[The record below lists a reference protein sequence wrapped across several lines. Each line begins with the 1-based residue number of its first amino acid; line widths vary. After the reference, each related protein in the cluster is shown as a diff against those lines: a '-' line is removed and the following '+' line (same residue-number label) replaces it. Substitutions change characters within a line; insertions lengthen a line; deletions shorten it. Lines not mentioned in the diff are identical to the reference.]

1 MNLNNV
7 IRLIGILENNPL
19 YVTTEN
25 GADLTR
31 FELVTFRL
39 EKGIE
44 PCFDKTVYDR
54 HQCTAWGPTALLLH
68 EHLKVGSK
76 LAIQG
81 EVIYGKYNNEFG
93 RVTTV
98 TEILVSGFT
107 FLGEDQHGRSN
118 ELKQRKPRL
127 RTRSHY
133 CLGMIT

>member
-7 IRLIGILENNPL
+7 IRLIGILENNPI

-31 FELVTFRL
+31 FELMTSRI

-68 EHLKVGSK
+68 EHLKVGSR

-81 EVIYGKYNNEFG
+81 EVVYGKFNNEFG
-93 RVTTV
+93 RLTTV
-98 TEILVSGFT
+98 TEILVNGFT
-107 FLGEDQHGRSN
+107 FLGEDGH
-118 ELKQRKPRL
+118 QRKKEAKKRQRKQTVRL
-127 RTRSHY
+127 
-133 CLGMIT
+133 LQD

>member
-7 IRLIGILENNPL
+7 IRLIGILENNPI

-31 FELVTFRL
+31 FELMTSRI

-68 EHLKVGSK
+68 EHLKVGSR

-81 EVIYGKYNNEFG
+81 EVVYGKFNNEFG
-93 RVTTV
+93 RLTTV
-98 TEILVSGFT
+98 TEILVNGFT
-107 FLGEDQHGRSN
+107 FLGEDGHR
-118 ELKQRKPRL
+118 RKKEVKGKKSRL
-127 RTRSHY
+127 RTSY